1 MHSLGIRLD
10 LELERGERDGR
21 EYQQVFGK
29 PEISMR
35 MLSVWRSE
43 KEKPEIEEK

>member
-1 MHSLGIRLD
+1 MHILGLLLD
-10 LELERGERDGR
+10 LGLERGGRDGR

-29 PEISMR
+29 SEISVR